1 MQKGQCME
9 LNGLTNESAYKL
21 QEEVLRPSR
30 QAPQLPDWLQRAS
43 EEDRQYYFDTEQ
55 SVTESEQALDSLLGE
70 VKSLKAFAR
79 FQAREVVR
87 ILCGE
92 VVDPDH
98 IFVSAHYTFFVGKQK
113 VVQSNRLTLP
123 EFMLNDLHGSTTL
136 PLEIKLEGQALPSG
150 VTAEDLLEVMVD
162 ASMRKFYAE
171 QFEKKYTDEAVIQA
185 QQILLSRRIRLS
197 SFSAKLQRHI
207 SDESLQIVAISSQG
221 DERCSMGALSF
232 GDAKGAF
239 EGMIVCCGPQGE
251 EGPCVLYAPQAPGG
265 RSWYEFASFRQ
276 LNFHLFDWTAQPEGR
291 SYLSRQALASERASF
306 DAYMRRLQDLP
317 SQWCGIQRSPWPNS
331 AEGALRQGVMLHVD
345 WLRGEMQAVVPA
357 GYRSATATQ
366 RQCFARLNTELKG
379 LTRLASREAAL
390 ISYED
395 FATKLIKKRA
405 EEVLAQHGET
415 VDIDPDLIVVRLDD
429 SSEMT
434 LSRMIIDEHHI
445 TEENGPAHNPGIYPS
460 IRLSPGHPPVSSLLI
475 KYLPGWSRTLRPGEQ
490 YIAMLRADYLDQNA
504 PGYALKRDVYADL
517 RRNEMHRSALE
528 ALFNGH
534 IERKQFEQIEGLIDQ
549 SHEVEP
555 DPISHVED
563 PESPQR
569 EGLYRFYLQ
578 GCQVEGLYIF
588 RLMHNG
594 VADDLLYTPSAP
606 DCRSFRPLAEFARS
620 VKTAGLGSYYSKR
633 AKLTQQKVVSA
644 YLEKVKLRSIEDI
657 PHLQLDSRV
666 RDFSRCYTDAMA
678 QIIDDVDAKTSSLA
692 EIVGKL
698 IYDTAVAAV
707 TIVSI
712 PFAPIGL
719 ALSAVVMT
727 KAVFEGAKAFQEGN
741 HEKLF
746 STYLDCMMELATMRI
761 GKLGFSMVQK
771 AIAKQ
776 LGNVNTCMGVISACT
791 GKTVDLAV
799 VSQLMKESL
808 AEPDSSEQTI
818 LM

>member
-1 MQKGQCME
+1 ME
-9 LNGLTNESAYKL
+9 INGLTNEPAYKL

-43 EEDRQYYFDTEQ
+43 EEDRQYYFDAEQ
-55 SVTESEQALDSLLGE
+55 SLTESEQALDALLGE

-92 VVDPDH
+92 VVDPDQ

-123 EFMLNDLHGSTTL
+123 EFMLNDLYGSTTL
-136 PLEIKLEGQALPSG
+136 PLEVKLEGQALPSG

-171 QFEKKYTDEAVIQA
+171 QFEKKYTAEAVLQA
-185 QQILLSRRIRLS
+185 QQILLSSRIRLS

-207 SDESLQIVAISSQG
+207 SDESLQIVAIAAQG
-221 DERCSMGALSF
+221 DGRCSMGALSF

-239 EGMIVCCGPQGE
+239 EGMIVCCGSQGE
-251 EGPCVLYAPQAPGG
+251 EGLCVLYAPQAPGG
-265 RSWYEFASFRQ
+265 RSWYEFASFKQ
-276 LNFHLFDWTAQPEGR
+276 LNFHLAEWTAQPEGR

-366 RQCFARLNTELKG
+366 RQCFARLNIELKG

-395 FATKLIKKRA
+395 FATKLIKERA

-415 VDIDPDLIVVRLDD
+415 VDIDPDLIVVRLGD
-429 SSEMT
+429 SNEMT

-445 TEENGPAHNPGIYPS
+445 TEESGPAHNPGIYPS

-475 KYLPGWSRTLRPGEQ
+475 KYLPGWSKTLRPGEQ
-490 YIAMLRADYLDQNA
+490 YLAMLKADYLDQNA

-534 IERKQFEQIEGLIDQ
+534 LERKQFEQIEGLIDQ

-555 DPISHVED
+555 DPIEHVED

-578 GCQVEGLYIF
+578 DCQVDGLYVF

-678 QIIDDVDAKTSSLA
+678 QIIDDVDAKTTSLA

-741 HEKLF
+741 YEKLF
-746 STYLDCMMELATMRI
+746 TSYLDCMMELATMRI

-776 LGNVNTCMGVISACT
+776 IGNVNTCMGVISACT

-808 AEPDSSEQTI
+808 AEPESSEQTI

>member
-1 MQKGQCME
+1 M
-9 LNGLTNESAYKL
+9 
-21 QEEVLRPSR
+21 RPSR
-30 QAPQLPDWLQRAS
+30 QTSQLPDWLQRAS
-43 EEDRQYYFDTEQ
+43 EEDRQYYFDVEQ
-55 SVTESEQALDSLLGE
+55 SVTESEQALDILLGE

-87 ILCGE
+87 VLSGE

-98 IFVSAHYTFFVGKQK
+98 IFVSAHHTFFVGKQK

-123 EFMLNDLHGSTTL
+123 EFMLNDLYGSTTIA
-136 PLEIKLEGQALPSG
+136 LEIKLEGEALPSG
-150 VTAEDLLEVMVD
+150 MTEEDLREVMFD
-162 ASMRKFYAE
+162 ASMRKYYAE
-171 QFEKKYTDEAVIQA
+171 KFEKKYADEAVLQA
-185 QQILLSRRIRLS
+185 QQILLSRRISLS
-197 SFSAKLQRHI
+197 SFSAKLERHI
-207 SDESLQIVAISSQG
+207 SGESLQIVAIAGQG
-221 DERCSMGALSF
+221 DERGSMGALSF

-239 EGMIVCCGPQGE
+239 EGMIVYCGPQGE

-265 RSWYEFASFRQ
+265 RSWYEFASFNQ
-276 LNFHLFDWTAQPEGR
+276 LNFHLAEWTAQPEGR

-317 SQWCGIQRSPWPNS
+317 SEWCGIRHSPWSNS
-331 AEGALRQGVMLHVD
+331 AEGALRQGVMLHVN
-345 WLRGEMQAVVPA
+345 WLRGEMQAVVPD

-366 RQCFARLNTELKG
+366 RQCFARLNTELKA

-395 FATKLIKKRA
+395 FACKLIKQRA
-405 EEVLAQHGET
+405 EEDLAQHGET
-415 VDIDPDLIVVRLDD
+415 VVIDPDLIIVRLDD
-429 SSEMT
+429 SKEMT

-445 TEENGPAHNPGIYPS
+445 TEESGPAHNPGIYPS
-460 IRLSPGHPPVSSLLI
+460 IRLSPGHPPVSDLLV

-490 YIAMLRADYLDQNA
+490 YIAMLKADYLDQNA

-528 ALFNGH
+528 ALFSGH
-534 IERKQFEQIEGLIDQ
+534 LDRKQFEQIEGLIDQ
-549 SHEVEP
+549 SREVEP
-555 DPISHVED
+555 DPIEHVED

-569 EGLYRFYLQ
+569 EGLYRLYLQ
-578 GCQVEGLYIF
+578 GCHVDGLYIF

-594 VADDLLYTPSAP
+594 VADDLLYTPSTP

-633 AKLTQQKVVSA
+633 ATLTQQKVVSA

-657 PHLQLDSRV
+657 PHLPLDSRV

-678 QIIDDVDAKTSSLA
+678 QIIDDVDARTTSLA

-741 HEKLF
+741 YQKLF
-746 STYLDCMMELATMRI
+746 SSYLDCMMELATMRI

-799 VSQLMKESL
+799 VSELMKQAL

>member
-1 MQKGQCME
+1 ME
-9 LNGLTNESAYKL
+9 INGLTKEPAYGL
-21 QEEVLRPSR
+21 QEEVSRPTR
-30 QAPQLPDWLQRAS
+30 QTPQLPDWLQRAS
-43 EEDRQYYFDTEQ
+43 EDDRRYYFDAEQ
-55 SVTESEQALDSLLGE
+55 SLTESEQALDSLLGE

-87 ILCGE
+87 VLSGE

-123 EFMLNDLHGSTTL
+123 EFMLNDLYGSTTF
-136 PLEIKLEGQALPSG
+136 PLEIKLEGEALPPG

-162 ASMRKFYAE
+162 ASMRKFYA
-171 QFEKKYTDEAVIQA
+171 QRFEKKYTDDAVLQTH
-185 QQILLSRRIRLS
+185 QILLSRRIGLS
-197 SFSAKLQRHI
+197 SFSAKLQKHI
-207 SDESLQIVAISSQG
+207 SDESLQIVAIASQG

-306 DAYMRRLQDLP
+306 DAYMRLLQDLP
-317 SQWCGIQRSPWPNS
+317 SQWCGIQRSPWPNGT
-331 AEGALRQGVMLHVD
+331 EGALRQGVMLHVD
-345 WLRGEMQAVVPA
+345 WLREEMQAVVPA

-366 RQCFARLNTELKG
+366 RQSFARLNIELKG

-395 FATKLIKKRA
+395 FATKLIKARA
-405 EEVLAQHGET
+405 EEVLAQHGEI

-429 SSEMT
+429 SNEMT

-445 TEENGPAHNPGIYPS
+445 TEESGPAHNPGIYPS

-490 YIAMLRADYLDQNA
+490 YIAMLKADYLDQDA
-504 PGYALKRDVYADL
+504 PGYALKRDVYVDL
-517 RRNEMHRSALE
+517 RRHEMQRSALE
-528 ALFNGH
+528 ALFSGH
-534 IERKQFEQIEGLIDQ
+534 LEHKQFEQVERLIDQ
-549 SHEVEP
+549 LRKAETDVNPNPEF
-555 DPISHVED
+555 

-569 EGLYRFYLQ
+569 EGVYKFYLQ
-578 GCQVEGLYIF
+578 HCRVDGVYIF
-588 RLMHNG
+588 RLMQNG
-594 VADDLLYTPSAP
+594 VVHDLLYTPYAP
-606 DCRSFRPLAEFARS
+606 DCKSFRPLAEFAKS
-620 VKTAGLGSYYSKR
+620 VKTAGLCSYYSKR

-657 PHLQLDSRV
+657 PQLQFDSRV

-678 QIIDDVDAKTSSLA
+678 QIIDDVDAKTTSLR

-707 TIVSI
+707 TIISI

-727 KAVFEGAKAFQEGN
+727 KAVFEGVKGYQEGD

-746 STYLDCMMELATMRI
+746 SSYLDCMMELATMRI
-761 GKLGFSMVQK
+761 GKIGFSAVQK
-771 AIAKQ
+771 AVAKQ

-799 VSQLMKESL
+799 VSELMKQSL

-818 LM
+818 LL

>member
-1 MQKGQCME
+1 MKI
-9 LNGLTNESAYKL
+9 NGLTNESAYKL

-30 QAPQLPDWLQRAS
+30 KTPQLPDWLQRAS
-43 EEDRQYYFDTEQ
+43 EEDRQYYFDAEQ
-55 SVTESEQALDSLLGE
+55 SLTESEQALDTLLGE

-87 ILCGE
+87 LLSGE

-98 IFVSAHYTFFVGKQK
+98 IFVRTHYTFFVGERK

-123 EFMLNDLHGSTTL
+123 EFMLNDLYGSTAIA
-136 PLEIKLEGQALPSG
+136 LEIKLEGDALPSG
-150 VTAEDLLEVMVD
+150 VTADDILEVMVG
-162 ASMRKFYAE
+162 ASMRKFHAE
-171 QFEKKYTDEAVIQA
+171 KFEKKYTDEAVLQA
-185 QQILLSRRIRLS
+185 QQILLSSRIGLS
-197 SFSAKLQRHI
+197 SFSAKLQGHI

-251 EGPCVLYAPQAPGG
+251 EGLCVLYAPQAPGG

-276 LNFHLFDWTAQPEGR
+276 LNFHLFDWTAKPEGR
-291 SYLSRQALASERASF
+291 SYLSRQALASERASL

-317 SQWCGIQRSPWPNS
+317 SQWCGIQRSSWPNS

-357 GYRSATATQ
+357 GYRSATTAQ
-366 RQCFARLNTELKG
+366 RQCFARLNIELKG
-379 LTRLASREAAL
+379 LTKLAGCEAAL

-395 FATKLIKKRA
+395 FACKLIKKRA

-429 SSEMT
+429 SKEMT

-445 TEENGPAHNPGIYPS
+445 TEESGPTHNRGIYPS
-460 IRLSPGHPPVSSLLI
+460 IRLSPGHPPVSDLLI
-475 KYLPGWSRTLRPGEQ
+475 KYVPGWSRTLRPGEQ
-490 YIAMLRADYLDQNA
+490 YLAMLKADYLDQDA
-504 PGYALKRDVYADL
+504 PDYALKRDVYVDL
-517 RRNEMHRSALE
+517 RRHEMHRSALE
-528 ALFNGH
+528 ALFCGH
-534 IERKQFEQIEGLIDQ
+534 IERKQYEQIEQLIEQ
-549 SHEVEP
+549 SREVEP

-578 GCQVEGLYIF
+578 NCRVDGIYVF
-588 RLMHNG
+588 RLMRNG
-594 VADDLLYTPSAP
+594 AADDLLYTPHAP

-620 VKTAGLGSYYSKR
+620 VKTAELGSYYSKR
-633 AKLTQQKVVSA
+633 VKFTQQKVVSA

-657 PHLQLDSRV
+657 PHLQSDSRV

-678 QIIDDVDAKTSSLA
+678 QIVDDVDAKTTSLG
-692 EIVGKL
+692 EIVSKL
-698 IYDTAVAAV
+698 IYDNAIVAV
-707 TIVSI
+707 TVFSL

-727 KAVFEGAKAFQEGN
+727 NAVFEGAKAYMEGD
-741 HEKLF
+741 HEKMF
-746 STYLDCMMELATMRI
+746 SSYLDCLLELATMRI
-761 GKLGFSMVQK
+761 GKLGFSMAQK

-776 LGNVNTCMGVISACT
+776 VGNVNTCMGVISACT

-799 VSQLMKESL
+799 VSELIKQSL

>member
-1 MQKGQCME
+1 ME
-9 LNGLTNESAYKL
+9 INGLTNEPAYKL

-43 EEDRQYYFDTEQ
+43 EEDRQYYFDAEQ
-55 SVTESEQALDSLLGE
+55 SLTESEQALDTLLGE

-123 EFMLNDLHGSTTL
+123 EFMLNDLYGSTTL
-136 PLEIKLEGQALPSG
+136 PLEIKLEGEALPSG

-162 ASMRKFYAE
+162 ASMRAFYAE
-171 QFEKKYTDEAVIQA
+171 QFEKKYTDEAVLQA
-185 QQILLSRRIRLS
+185 QQILLSSRIRLS

-221 DERCSMGALSF
+221 DERCSMGAISF

-239 EGMIVCCGPQGE
+239 EGMIVCCGSQGE
-251 EGPCVLYAPQAPGG
+251 EGLCVLYAPQAPGG

-366 RQCFARLNTELKG
+366 RQCFARLNIELKG

-395 FATKLIKKRA
+395 FATKLIKERA

-429 SSEMT
+429 SNEMT

-445 TEENGPAHNPGIYPS
+445 TEESGPTHNPGIYPS

-475 KYLPGWSRTLRPGEQ
+475 KYLPGWSKTLRPGER
-490 YIAMLRADYLDQNA
+490 YLAMLKADYLDQNA

-528 ALFNGH
+528 ALFIGH
-534 IERKQFEQIEGLIDQ
+534 LERKQFEQIEGLIEQ

-555 DPISHVED
+555 DPIEHVED

-578 GCQVEGLYIF
+578 DCQVDGLYVF

-678 QIIDDVDAKTSSLA
+678 QIIDDVDAKTTSLA

-698 IYDTAVAAV
+698 IYDTAIAAV

-741 HEKLF
+741 YEKLF
-746 STYLDCMMELATMRI
+746 SSYLDCMMELATMRI
-761 GKLGFSMVQK
+761 GKLGFSMMQK

-776 LGNVNTCMGVISACT
+776 LGNANTCMGVISACT
-791 GKTVDLAV
+791 GKTVDLAI

>member
-1 MQKGQCME
+1 ME

-98 IFVSAHYTFFVGKQK
+98 IFVSTRYTFFVGKQK

-534 IERKQFEQIEGLIDQ
+534 LERKQFEQIEGLIDQ

-727 KAVFEGAKAFQEGN
+727 KAVFEGAKAFQEGSY
-741 HEKLF
+741 EKLF
-746 STYLDCMMELATMRI
+746 STYFDCMMELATMRI

>member
-207 SDESLQIVAISSQG
+207 SNESLQIVAISSQG

-445 TEENGPAHNPGIYPS
+445 TEESGPAHNPGIYPS

-490 YIAMLRADYLDQNA
+490 YIAMLKADYLDQNA

-534 IERKQFEQIEGLIDQ
+534 LERKQFEQIEGLIDQ

-727 KAVFEGAKAFQEGN
+727 KAVFEGAKAFQEGS

-746 STYLDCMMELATMRI
+746 STYFDCMMELATMRI

>member
-1 MQKGQCME
+1 ME

-55 SVTESEQALDSLLGE
+55 SVTESEQALDELLGE

-98 IFVSAHYTFFVGKQK
+98 IFVSTHYTFFVGKQK

-445 TEENGPAHNPGIYPS
+445 TEESGPAHNPGIYPS

-534 IERKQFEQIEGLIDQ
+534 LERKQFEQIEGLIDQ

-678 QIIDDVDAKTSSLA
+678 QIIDDVDAKTTSLA

-727 KAVFEGAKAFQEGN
+727 KAVFEGAKAFQEGSY
-741 HEKLF
+741 EKLF

>member
-1 MQKGQCME
+1 ME
-9 LNGLTNESAYKL
+9 TNGLTNEPAYGL
-21 QEEVLRPSR
+21 QEEVLRPTR
-30 QAPQLPDWLQRAS
+30 QTPQLPDWLQRAS
-43 EEDRQYYFDTEQ
+43 EDDRRYYFDAEQ
-55 SVTESEQALDSLLGE
+55 SLTESEQALDTLLGE

-87 ILCGE
+87 VLSGE

-98 IFVSAHYTFFVGKQK
+98 IFVSAHYTFFVGQQK

-123 EFMLNDLHGSTTL
+123 EFMLNDLYGSTTI
-136 PLEIKLEGQALPSG
+136 PLEIKLEGEALPSG
-150 VTAEDLLEVMVD
+150 VTAEDLLEVMVG

-171 QFEKKYTDEAVIQA
+171 RFEKKYTDEAVLQA
-185 QQILLSRRIRLS
+185 QQILLSRRIGLS
-197 SFSAKLQRHI
+197 SFSAKLQRHL
-207 SDESLQIVAISSQG
+207 SDESLQIVAIATQG

-239 EGMIVCCGPQGE
+239 EGLIVYCGPQGE
-251 EGPCVLYAPQAPGG
+251 EGACVLYAPQAPGG

-306 DAYMRRLQDLP
+306 DVYMRRLQDLP
-317 SQWCGIQRSPWPNS
+317 SQWCGIRRSPWPNS
-331 AEGALRQGVMLHVD
+331 TEGALRQGVMLHVE
-345 WLRGEMQAVVPA
+345 WLRGEVQAVVPA
-357 GYRSATATQ
+357 GYRSATAAQ

-379 LTRLASREAAL
+379 LARLASREAAL

-395 FATKLIKKRA
+395 FASRLIKRCA
-405 EEVLAQHGET
+405 EEALAQHGET

-429 SSEMT
+429 SKEMT

-445 TEENGPAHNPGIYPS
+445 TEESGPAHNPGIYPS
-460 IRLSPGHPPVSSLLI
+460 IRLAPGHPPVSDLLL
-475 KYLPGWSRTLRPGEQ
+475 KYVPGWSRTLRPGEQ
-490 YIAMLRADYLDQNA
+490 YLAMLKADYLDQDA
-504 PGYALKRDVYADL
+504 PGYALKRDVYVAL
-517 RRNEMHRSALE
+517 RRHEMHRSALE
-528 ALFNGH
+528 ALFTGDL
-534 IERKQFEQIEGLIDQ
+534 ERKQFEQIERLIDQ
-549 SHEVEP
+549 SLEVEP

-569 EGLYRFYLQ
+569 EGLYRLYLEL
-578 GCQVEGLYIF
+578 CQVDGVYIF

-594 VADDLLYTPSAP
+594 VADDLLYTPYAP

-633 AKLTQQKVVSA
+633 VKSTQQKVVSA

-657 PHLQLDSRV
+657 PHLQFDSRV
-666 RDFSRCYTDAMA
+666 RDFSRCYTDGIA
-678 QIIDDVDAKTSSLA
+678 QIVDDVDAKTTSLG
-692 EIVGKL
+692 EIVSKL
-698 IYDTAVAAV
+698 IYDNAIAAV
-707 TIVSI
+707 TIFSI

-719 ALSAVVMT
+719 ALSALVMS
-727 KAVFEGAKAFQEGN
+727 KAVFEGTKAYLEGN

-746 STYLDCMMELATMRI
+746 SSYIDCMMELATMRI
-761 GKLGFSMVQK
+761 GKLGFSVVQK

-776 LGNVNTCMGVISACT
+776 IGNVNTCMGVISACT

-799 VSQLMKESL
+799 VSELIKESL
-808 AEPDSSEQTI
+808 AEPDFSEQTI

>member
-1 MQKGQCME
+1 
-9 LNGLTNESAYKL
+9 
-21 QEEVLRPSR
+21 
-30 QAPQLPDWLQRAS
+30 
-43 EEDRQYYFDTEQ
+43 
-55 SVTESEQALDSLLGE
+55 
-70 VKSLKAFAR
+70 
-79 FQAREVVR
+79 
-87 ILCGE
+87 
-92 VVDPDH
+92 
-98 IFVSAHYTFFVGKQK
+98 
-113 VVQSNRLTLP
+113 
-123 EFMLNDLHGSTTL
+123 
-136 PLEIKLEGQALPSG
+136 
-150 VTAEDLLEVMVD
+150 
-162 ASMRKFYAE
+162 
-171 QFEKKYTDEAVIQA
+171 
-185 QQILLSRRIRLS
+185 
-197 SFSAKLQRHI
+197 
-207 SDESLQIVAISSQG
+207 
-221 DERCSMGALSF
+221 
-232 GDAKGAF
+232 
-239 EGMIVCCGPQGE
+239 
-251 EGPCVLYAPQAPGG
+251 
-265 RSWYEFASFRQ
+265 
-276 LNFHLFDWTAQPEGR
+276 
-291 SYLSRQALASERASF
+291 
-306 DAYMRRLQDLP
+306 
-317 SQWCGIQRSPWPNS
+317 
-331 AEGALRQGVMLHVD
+331 
-345 WLRGEMQAVVPA
+345 
-357 GYRSATATQ
+357 
-366 RQCFARLNTELKG
+366 
-379 LTRLASREAAL
+379 
-390 ISYED
+390 
-395 FATKLIKKRA
+395 
-405 EEVLAQHGET
+405 
-415 VDIDPDLIVVRLDD
+415 
-429 SSEMT
+429 
-434 LSRMIIDEHHI
+434 
-445 TEENGPAHNPGIYPS
+445 
-460 IRLSPGHPPVSSLLI
+460 
-475 KYLPGWSRTLRPGEQ
+475 
-490 YIAMLRADYLDQNA
+490 
-504 PGYALKRDVYADL
+504 LKRDVYADL

-534 IERKQFEQIEGLIDQ
+534 LERKQFEQIEGLIDQ

-555 DPISHVED
+555 DPIEHVED

-578 GCQVEGLYIF
+578 DCQVDGLYVF

-678 QIIDDVDAKTSSLA
+678 QIIDDVDAKTTSLA

-741 HEKLF
+741 YEKLF
-746 STYLDCMMELATMRI
+746 SSYLDCMMELATMRI

-808 AEPDSSEQTI
+808 AEPESSEQTI